1 MALPSLLRT
10 FAKATLALGLLACA
24 RDLAPPRRLVL
35 EQVRP
40 GEGRRLLLNE
50 PIRLVFSTALDPL
63 SVTRD
68 SVSLVGESGLAAP
81 GRWIVKDRELLFLP
95 RPVLAPTLADGGY
108 SPGGDYVLHLRGFP
122 HVNGLRSLAGEPL
135 VKTHQ
140 RRFQVTVIDGED
152 APFLDES
159 PFRSESVR
167 LGALLGQAPK
177 PVIEGE
183 PLRLVC
189 LEPLDPSTLDA
200 SQFWIDREVQRS
212 AADEQGRETLVSER
226 ERGYSKVT
234 ARLVRNNPPGTRS
247 QFEPCA
253 VIELTPTRALLG
265 EPGVSFILMSSPE
278 VTLADFAG
286 NRAWPRSQLS
296 RRASF
301 RVEPRTPSGAQSLRL
316 EFLDREGFTS
326 TRLPWVDGTAHWGD
340 GRIQVHYP
348 AAAGDGH
355 EGAVE
360 LDGLVEEGDLH
371 AHRLSIPAGA
381 SAELASGPGLRVLR
395 AQGLLRVEG
404 KLLRKDTGGSLDAVP
419 FEETQRGTSSGSL
432 SAFLAGAVRDD
443 RSWTVLV
450 AGGDIWIEGEIDVD
464 TPLILA
470 AGGRVRINGRV
481 RYPDFE
487 FFKVG
492 EGGGIGLGKPLRP
505 LALVLDPPINN
516 PLAAPITLAVLSSP
530 LPRRARETYLWRDL
544 QVGMEQGSGGA
555 RVRFLGARQELDQ
568 TRFVDHPV
576 QLPTDQALRL
586 LVELQV
592 LPGEVWDPPLV
603 DFVSI
608 SWDDR

>member
-1 MALPSLLRT
+1 MAPSYLLRT
-10 FAKATLALGLLACA
+10 LARALLACA
-24 RDLAPPRRLVL
+24 LLGCAPDVPAPKPLVL

-40 GEGRRLLLNE
+40 REGRRLLLNE
-50 PIRLVFSTALDPL
+50 PIRLVFSTALDPI

-81 GRWIVKDRELLFLP
+81 GRWIVKERELLFLP
-95 RPVLAPTLADGGY
+95 RPVLAPTLQDGGY
-108 SPGGDYVLHLRGFP
+108 SPNGRYVLHLRGFP
-122 HVNGLRSLAGEPL
+122 HVNGLRSLEGEPL
-135 VKTHQ
+135 VQTYQ
-140 RRFQVTVIDGED
+140 RHFQVTAVDGEN

-159 PFRSESVR
+159 PFRAEKVR
-167 LGALLGQAPK
+167 LGALLGQV

-212 AADEQGRETLVSER
+212 EADEQGRETLVRER

-234 ARLVRNNPPGTRS
+234 ARLVRNNPPGTRG

-253 VIELTPTRALLG
+253 VIELTPTRTLIG
-265 EPGVSFILMSSPE
+265 EPGVSFILMSSPQ

-286 NRAWPRSQLS
+286 NPAWPRTQLS

-301 RVEPRTPSGAQSLRL
+301 RVEPRRPTGAKSLRL

-326 TRLPWVDGTAHWGD
+326 TRLAWVDGTAHWGD

-360 LDGLVEEGDLH
+360 LDGPLQTTDLH
-371 AHRLSIPAGA
+371 AHRLRIPAAA
-381 SAELASGPGLRVLR
+381 SVQLASGPGLRVLR
-395 AQGLLRVEG
+395 AQGLLHVQG

-419 FEETQRGTSSGSL
+419 FEETQPGTSSGSL
-432 SAFLAGAVRDD
+432 SAFLAQAARDD

-492 EGGGIGLGKPLRP
+492 EGGGIGLSKPLRP
-505 LALVLDPPINN
+505 LALVLDPPVSN
-516 PLAAPITLAVLSSP
+516 PLWAPITLAVLSSP
-530 LPRRARETYLWRDL
+530 LPRRARETYLWREL
-544 QVGMEQGSGGA
+544 QVGMEQGSGRA
-555 RVRFLGARQELDQ
+555 RVRFLGAEQALDQ
-568 TRFVDHPV
+568 ALFVDHPV

-586 LVELQV
+586 LVELQL